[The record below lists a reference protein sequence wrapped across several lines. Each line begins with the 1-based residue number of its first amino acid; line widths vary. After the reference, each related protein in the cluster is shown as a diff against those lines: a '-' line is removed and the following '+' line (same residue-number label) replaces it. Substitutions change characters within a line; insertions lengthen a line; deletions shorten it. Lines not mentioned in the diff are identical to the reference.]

1 MILLSKIR
9 LSLHAKHSTKAW
21 IIVVSPESEFLERLE
36 TSDNCGE
43 CLELFDPFDKCKN
56 IGKIMGGGASHKILA
71 FLDGGHVFPPKVA
84 DGLVLKNFSVADCDI
99 RFASSYSF
107 DWNTWIDF
115 ESL

>member
-71 FLDGGHVFPPKVA
+71 FLDGGHVFPLKVA
-84 DGLVLKNFSVADCDI
+84 DGLVLKTLV
-99 RFASSYSF
+99 
-107 DWNTWIDF
+107 
-115 ESL
+115 